1 MDQQNEEQAPRRD
14 RKAERAIRQCADA
27 YGGDPLW
34 AVRRAGESDA
44 ECIERIAQKVEAQH
58 ARVCGGES

>member
-1 MDQQNEEQAPRRD
+1 MDEQDEQQAPRRD
-14 RKAERAIRQCADA
+14 LERERTNRQRTDK

-58 ARVCGGES
+58 RRVCGGLT